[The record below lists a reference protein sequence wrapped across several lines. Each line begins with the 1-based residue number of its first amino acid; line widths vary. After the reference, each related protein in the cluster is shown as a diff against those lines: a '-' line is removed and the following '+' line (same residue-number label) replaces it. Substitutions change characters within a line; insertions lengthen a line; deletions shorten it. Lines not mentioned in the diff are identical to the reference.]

1 MSPLTETKL
10 EDIKLKNAIVTLP
23 VLLAELEGA
32 EDQLREVKG
41 DLKSKED
48 EIIKVQS
55 QVNLDSLRETISVN
69 NSSLEKLEAEGV
81 SLQKL
86 KDKFEVVRDRTL
98 VIKSKREDCRLR
110 QAALDKLLSKKN
122 TELVSVFGSA
132 SDVPPPKDIK
142 RQFNVKNR
150 ELTKTK
156 RDLEDKLRSL
166 KNDQATSK
174 EKRLNLLKE
183 KQSHEQRVSAFNRSF
198 EQVWPQT
205 HFSFAIVF

>member
-1 MSPLTETKL
+1 MRK
-10 EDIKLKNAIVTLP
+10 
-23 VLLAELEGA
+23 
-32 EDQLREVKG
+32 VKG
-41 DLKSKED
+41 ELKSKAD
-48 EIIKVQS
+48 ELIKVQS
-55 QVNLDSLRETISVN
+55 KVDLDSLRETISVN

-86 KDKFEVVRDRTL
+86 KEKFEVVRDKTL
-98 VIKSKREDCRLR
+98 VIKSKKEDCRVR

-142 RQFNVKNR
+142 RLFNVKNR

-174 EKRLNLLKE
+174 EKRLTLLKE
-183 KQSHEQRVSAFNRSF
+183 KQSHEQRVSAFNRSM

-205 HFSFAIVF
+205 HFSIANVICFQS

>member
-1 MSPLTETKL
+1 MK
-10 EDIKLKNAIVTLP
+10 KAILTLP

-32 EDQLREVKG
+32 ENQLRKVKG
-41 DLKSKED
+41 ELKSKED
-48 EIIKVQS
+48 ELIKVQS
-55 QVNLDSLRETISVN
+55 KVDLDSLRETISVN

-86 KDKFEVVRDRTL
+86 KEKFEVVRDKTL
-98 VIKSKREDCRLR
+98 VIKSKKEDCRVR

-142 RQFNVKNR
+142 RLFNVKNR

-174 EKRLNLLKE
+174 EKRLTLLKE
-183 KQSHEQRVSAFNRSF
+183 KQSHEQRVSAFNRSM

-205 HFSFAIVF
+205 HFSIANVMFPILGGVVLL